1 MTDRLGKN
9 FLAAAWQSE
18 RGVALIIVLW
28 IFIFL
33 FVVAFDFSSSVR
45 EEGNAAQRYNDDNE
59 GYYLALAG
67 FQRGLY
73 DFLSQSAGKQLQANQ
88 QSSQESTDLFDG
100 SWREGKLGDGG
111 YRVRLIDEGGKINLN
126 RADENALRRVF
137 TNLGIEEPRRSI
149 LVDSIMD
156 WRDPDDL
163 HRINGAESDYYRSL
177 SPAYSAKNG
186 PFDTV
191 EELLWVRGVTSPLF
205 FGYPESAATQADS
218 ARPIGL
224 REIFTVDSPVDRI
237 NLRTAS
243 CQVIHAVTGIPL
255 EKACTF
261 VEERK
266 KLSNKTLADLLPLLG
281 IGANDAAL
289 QGFIFTNPPVVA
301 VEAEGQLGD
310 SRAPRRVK
318 GIIRLGGGQQGYE
331 LLRWI
336 DRDTGLPSG

>member
-1 MTDRLGKN
+1 
-9 FLAAAWQSE
+9 
-18 RGVALIIVLW
+18 
-28 IFIFL
+28 
-33 FVVAFDFSSSVR
+33 
-45 EEGNAAQRYNDDNE
+45 
-59 GYYLALAG
+59 
-67 FQRGLY
+67 
-73 DFLSQSAGKQLQANQ
+73 
-88 QSSQESTDLFDG
+88 
-100 SWREGKLGDGG
+100 
-111 YRVRLIDEGGKINLN
+111 
-126 RADENALRRVF
+126 
-137 TNLGIEEPRRSI
+137 
-149 LVDSIMD
+149 
-156 WRDPDDL
+156 
-163 HRINGAESDYYRSL
+163 
-177 SPAYSAKNG
+177 
-186 PFDTV
+186 
-191 EELLWVRGVTSPLF
+191 
-205 FGYPESAATQADS
+205 
-218 ARPIGL
+218 
-224 REIFTVDSPVDRI
+224 VDRI